1 MTTHDRQ
8 VTKSL
13 LDLLHVRFT
22 SERRLWRASKSSP
35 GIQLVEHVAIETAS
49 TELEARPAGQSEHTV
64 AVEVFEYR
72 PPPHELQE
80 AAPSPDQLP
89 VEGQQNTN

>member
-1 MTTHDRQ
+1 M
-8 VTKSL
+8 TKSF

-49 TELEARPAGQSEHTV
+49 TVLEARPAG
-64 AVEVFEYR
+64 
-72 PPPHELQE
+72 HELQE